1 MSKPGRNDPCYC
13 GSGEK
18 YKKCHMAEDKAQE
31 KEERMLTDASRW
43 LQRDLMKFARE
54 ERFAVPFASALS
66 LYWNNY
72 YTIDNADKMN
82 QNEAIRFF
90 DWYALDYL
98 PEDQPRLVEIYQQ
111 EKSVDF
117 TPQQQQALDM
127 WVQTPPAT
135 AYELLDYDGQ
145 LLQVRDFV
153 SDEEYEVFVA
163 GGHGPV
169 ESGDLLLG
177 RLITV
182 RDQLEFSTIVAY
194 IPQDEIND
202 LGEKLE
208 AAKADD
214 SENYPDSTEQEFMRR
229 NGYIIIHHALEQSEL
244 MERAPVAALD
254 IGKLDKFML
263 RADLGMRKLKEHI

>member
-1 MSKPGRNDPCYC
+1 MP
-13 GSGEK
+13 
-18 YKKCHMAEDKAQE
+18 EDKAQE

-111 EKSVDF
+111 EKSVDV
-117 TPQQQQALDM
+117 TPQQQQALEM
-127 WVQTPPAT
+127 WVQAPPAS

-145 LLQVRDFV
+145 LLQVRDFA
-153 SDEEYEVFVA
+153 SDEEYEIFVA
-163 GGHGPV
+163 EGHGPV
-169 ESGDLLLG
+169 EPGDLLLG

-229 NGYIIIHHALEQSEL
+229 NGYIIIHHALAQSEL